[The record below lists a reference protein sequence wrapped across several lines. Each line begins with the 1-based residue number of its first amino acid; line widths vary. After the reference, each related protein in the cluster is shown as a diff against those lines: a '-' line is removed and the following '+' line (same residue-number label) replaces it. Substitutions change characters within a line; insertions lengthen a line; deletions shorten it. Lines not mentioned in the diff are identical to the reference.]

1 MFSIDIVR
9 EFIGWCTVINIGILL
24 IATIFLVLTRVPIL
38 KMHAKLFEL
47 SQADLSLSY
56 FQFLGQYKL
65 AIYVLN
71 LAPYMALRI
80 MTWFAWRWYFNAT
93 RFPEGP
99 SDLLMTLFYSPWLTF
114 LKDDHLYHENRLHV
128 RHCHGLFSCFLNQMD
143 RYHV

>member
-1 MFSIDIVR
+1 MFSIDTVR

-24 IATIFLVLTRVPIL
+24 IATIFLVLTRAPIL

-71 LAPYMALRI
+71 LAPYIALRI
-80 MTWFAWRWYFNAT
+80 MT
-93 RFPEGP
+93 
-99 SDLLMTLFYSPWLTF
+99 
-114 LKDDHLYHENRLHV
+114 
-128 RHCHGLFSCFLNQMD
+128 
-143 RYHV
+143 

>member
-24 IATIFLVLTRVPIL
+24 IATIFLVLTRAPIL

-71 LAPYMALRI
+71 LAPYIALRI
-80 MTWFAWRWYFNAT
+80 MT
-93 RFPEGP
+93 
-99 SDLLMTLFYSPWLTF
+99 
-114 LKDDHLYHENRLHV
+114 
-128 RHCHGLFSCFLNQMD
+128 
-143 RYHV
+143 

>member
-24 IATIFLVLTRVPIL
+24 IATIFLVLTRAPIL
-38 KMHAKLFEL
+38 KIHAKLFEL

-71 LAPYMALRI
+71 LAPYIALRI
-80 MTWFAWRWYFNAT
+80 MT
-93 RFPEGP
+93 
-99 SDLLMTLFYSPWLTF
+99 
-114 LKDDHLYHENRLHV
+114 
-128 RHCHGLFSCFLNQMD
+128 
-143 RYHV
+143 

>member
-24 IATIFLVLTRVPIL
+24 IATIFLVLTRAPIL

-71 LAPYMALRI
+71 LVPYIALRI
-80 MTWFAWRWYFNAT
+80 MT
-93 RFPEGP
+93 
-99 SDLLMTLFYSPWLTF
+99 
-114 LKDDHLYHENRLHV
+114 
-128 RHCHGLFSCFLNQMD
+128 
-143 RYHV
+143 

>member
-38 KMHAKLFEL
+38 KIHAKLFEL

-71 LAPYMALRI
+71 LAPYIALRI
-80 MTWFAWRWYFNAT
+80 MT
-93 RFPEGP
+93 
-99 SDLLMTLFYSPWLTF
+99 
-114 LKDDHLYHENRLHV
+114 
-128 RHCHGLFSCFLNQMD
+128 
-143 RYHV
+143 

>member
-9 EFIGWCTVINIGILL
+9 EYIGWCTVINIGILL
-24 IATIFLVLTRVPIL
+24 IATIFLVLTRAPIL

-71 LAPYMALRI
+71 LAPYIALRI
-80 MTWFAWRWYFNAT
+80 MT
-93 RFPEGP
+93 
-99 SDLLMTLFYSPWLTF
+99 
-114 LKDDHLYHENRLHV
+114 
-128 RHCHGLFSCFLNQMD
+128 
-143 RYHV
+143 

>member
-24 IATIFLVLTRVPIL
+24 IATIFLALTRAPIL
-38 KMHAKLFEL
+38 KIHAKLFEL

-71 LAPYMALRI
+71 LAPYIALRI
-80 MTWFAWRWYFNAT
+80 MT
-93 RFPEGP
+93 
-99 SDLLMTLFYSPWLTF
+99 
-114 LKDDHLYHENRLHV
+114 
-128 RHCHGLFSCFLNQMD
+128 
-143 RYHV
+143 

>member
-24 IATIFLVLTRVPIL
+24 IATIFLVLTRAPIL

-71 LAPYMALRI
+71 LAPYIALRI
-80 MTWFAWRWYFNAT
+80 IT
-93 RFPEGP
+93 
-99 SDLLMTLFYSPWLTF
+99 
-114 LKDDHLYHENRLHV
+114 
-128 RHCHGLFSCFLNQMD
+128 
-143 RYHV
+143 

>member
-24 IATIFLVLTRVPIL
+24 IATIFLVLTRAPIL

-71 LAPYMALRI
+71 LVPYISLRI
-80 MTWFAWRWYFNAT
+80 MT
-93 RFPEGP
+93 
-99 SDLLMTLFYSPWLTF
+99 
-114 LKDDHLYHENRLHV
+114 
-128 RHCHGLFSCFLNQMD
+128 
-143 RYHV
+143 

>member
-24 IATIFLVLTRVPIL
+24 IATIFLVLTRAPIL

-47 SQADLSLSY
+47 NQADLSLSY

-71 LAPYMALRI
+71 LAPYIALRI
-80 MTWFAWRWYFNAT
+80 MT
-93 RFPEGP
+93 
-99 SDLLMTLFYSPWLTF
+99 
-114 LKDDHLYHENRLHV
+114 
-128 RHCHGLFSCFLNQMD
+128 
-143 RYHV
+143 